1 MRVKT
6 SDGGKNKGRK
16 VAAATKHLASG
27 RLPIRPYSPADPL
40 KPGLLNK
47 NGHFRP
53 KVFGAKV
60 IFRGGKKCMPTVTTK
75 GAEEI
80 SHQQLVNGGP
90 SKHE

>member
-40 KPGLLNK
+40 KPGLLNEERA
-47 NGHFRP
+47 FQ
-53 KVFGAKV
+53 
-60 IFRGGKKCMPTVTTK
+60 TK
-75 GAEEI
+75 GI
-80 SHQQLVNGGP
+80 WCQSHR
-90 SKHE
+90 